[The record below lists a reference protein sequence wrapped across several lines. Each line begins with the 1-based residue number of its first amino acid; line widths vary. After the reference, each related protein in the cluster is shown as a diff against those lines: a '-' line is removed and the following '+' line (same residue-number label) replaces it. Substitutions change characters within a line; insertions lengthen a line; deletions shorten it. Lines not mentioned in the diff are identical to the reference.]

1 MSFIYNSLIT
11 AIAFVGV
18 LSNLQMLSNC
28 YKNKAS
34 NTFLEER
41 WTVVFC
47 QAVYQVFVLV
57 TNTVS
62 SWTGFNAL
70 CGEHDCDHCNGMY
83 TSVATFMV
91 FSVSGSLAFFAN
103 EPRSVPCRKRE
114 LIPSYATN
122 TTAVLALVLAAF
134 VTIRCRLNRF
144 CEDTL
149 FYLMAI
155 NLITTVTI
163 VLLLHVAFGSCKP
176 QLDAAAPK
184 VSWIKFCVKNKGTA
198 LFVAL
203 FIACFGVMLTFQKV
217 LNLLLLNAAVGIAL
231 PMAFNDLNGSGCETE
246 KEIGGLVISK
256 WRFLGWRH
264 FMSSRYCKLLTELI
278 FFMKFF
284 VEVSVFLW

>member
-28 YKNKAS
+28 YKKKAS

-70 CGEHDCDHCNGMY
+70 CGEHDCDHCNGMS

-91 FSVSGSLAFFAN
+91 FFVSGSLAFFAN

-256 WRFLGWRH
+256 
-264 FMSSRYCKLLTELI
+264 
-278 FFMKFF
+278 
-284 VEVSVFLW
+284 